1 MRIKRIAALT
11 ALFLLTAAFVCSLN
25 VFAAPVE
32 ETTAP
37 APTAPVA
44 TQSTQPTEPAAPT
57 LPPGAF
63 TPDGQG
69 SVLDYVENETD
80 EKLFY
85 TITTKSGNV
94 FYLVVDEAR
103 GEQNV

>member
-1 MRIKRIAALT
+1 MRIKRITALT

-32 ETTAP
+32 KTTAP

-57 LPPGAF
+57 LPDGAGRSDF
-63 TPDGQG
+63 A
-69 SVLDYVENETD
+69 VRRVH
-80 EKLFY
+80 
-85 TITTKSGNV
+85 
-94 FYLVVDEAR
+94 A
-103 GEQNV
+103 

>member
-32 ETTAP
+32 ETDAP

-85 TITTKSGNV
+85 TISTKSGNV